1 MACSSCAAK
10 AALMNKANE
19 EVVVIPQDCVY
30 TQEELL
36 TKLEQA
42 IASENFS
49 QVSFIKSA
57 LNLYPKDCN
66 MFNNYIL

>member
-1 MACSSCAAK
+1 MACTSCAAK

-19 EVVVIPQDCVY
+19 EVVVIPQDCLY

-36 TKLEQA
+36 VKLSA
-42 IASENFS
+42 AKIAENYN
-49 QVSFIKSA
+49 QVSFIQSA
-57 LNLYPKDCN
+57 LNLYSKDCN